1 MILRIYILILVYFSL
16 GAIAFYFINRHNE
29 ASEARKSWVKLISYF
44 IIINLLFFSIVFNTQ
59 IFRFLAVIIIA
70 VGFYELAALFWRSGY
85 TRKVFFLLS
94 ACLFVI
100 LSYGFYI
107 FSGMDRGV
115 ILFTLLILSI
125 FDGFSQIT
133 GQLWGCRKLFP
144 SISPGKTVAG
154 LTGGALVAILSS
166 VLGKGLIDV
175 HPLKAMWLGVGIVL
189 FAFIGDFLSSC
200 YKRRYGVKDFSNIIP
215 GHGGFLDR
223 FDSLISGGAWVA
235 FNGFITAI
243 TGSIF

>member
-16 GAIAFYFINRHNE
+16 GAISFYFINRHKE

-59 IFRFLAVIIIA
+59 LFRFLAVIIIA

-85 TRKVFFLLS
+85 SRKGFFLLS
-94 ACLFVI
+94 TCLFVI

-107 FSGMDRGV
+107 FSGMDMGV
-115 ILFTLLILSI
+115 ILFSFLILSI

-133 GQLWGCRKLFP
+133 GQLWGRRKLCQ
-144 SISPGKTVAG
+144 SVSPGKTVEG
-154 LTGGALVAILSS
+154 LIGGALVAILSS
-166 VLGKGLIDV
+166 VLAESLIIV
-175 HPLKAMWLGVGIVL
+175 APPKAIWLGAGVVL

-243 TGSIF
+243 AGSI